1 MISSKRKNL
10 KDKEICRVSSNLSMS
25 FLSEQHEQSHAGTPP
40 VGVFVR
46 RKVLFRNIT
55 GKAYLLQGKLLA
67 AAD

>member
-1 MISSKRKNL
+1 MPS
-10 KDKEICRVSSNLSMS
+10 DLSMS